1 MMAKSFRKLLSNFR
15 NRIKLRVMSD
25 LRGICIL
32 ALAGGLTACSNESP
46 SQQNVKVQRGEV
58 VQRQAALEK
67 PFIEE
72 LPKPKQVSEVPEP
85 PVVAKPQNGEVGSV
99 SVVSQVKELNSSNF
113 VSPAK
118 EEGIEPVQQPRAGK
132 PPAPPIELVPL
143 GKIGEYTV
151 VGFDRLASFAY
162 EVPDDPITEP
172 KAKAIIDKNVI
183 PKTVRVFDKQKVALK
198 GYMLPL
204 KVEDGKITELLI
216 LRDQSMCCYG
226 AVPKINE
233 WISVRMP
240 PGQGVKPVMDVKIKF
255 YGTLKVG
262 EVLENGYLVGIYE
275 MDGEP
280 RKGPLK

>member
-1 MMAKSFRKLLSNFR
+1 M
-15 NRIKLRVMSD
+15 RISQ
-25 LRGICIL
+25 GICIL
-32 ALAGGLTACSNESP
+32 VVGLLACSQEAP
-46 SQQNVKVQRGEV
+46 IHQNVKVQRGEI
-58 VQRQAALEK
+58 VQRQAAVEKK

-72 LPKPKQVSEVPEP
+72 LPAPKQVPEVPEP
-85 PVVAKPQNGEVGSV
+85 PVVAKPKTGEVGSV
-99 SVVSQVKELNSSNF
+99 LVGSHVGGESTN
-113 VSPAK
+113 
-118 EEGIEPVQQPRAGK
+118 PVQQPKAGK

-183 PKTVRVFDKQKVALK
+183 PKTVRVFDKKKVALK

-233 WISVRMP
+233 WVSVRMP
-240 PGQGVKPVMDVKIKF
+240 EGKGVKPVMDVPITIF
-255 YGTLKVG
+255 GTLKVG

-275 MDGEP
+275 MDGD
-280 RKGPLK
+280 RLGGPIDL

>member
-1 MMAKSFRKLLSNFR
+1 MK
-15 NRIKLRVMSD
+15 D
-25 LRGICIL
+25 LPGICIL
-32 ALAGGLTACSNESP
+32 ALAAGLVACSQEVSDH
-46 SQQNVKVQRGEV
+46 QNVKVQRGEV
-58 VQRQAALEK
+58 VQRQAAAK

-72 LPKPKQVSEVPEP
+72 LSKPKQVTEVLEP
-85 PVVAKPQNGEVGSV
+85 PAVSKPQNGKVGSV
-99 SVVSQVKELNSSNF
+99 LVVSQVKEL
-113 VSPAK
+113 SPAQK
-118 EEGIEPVQQPRAGK
+118 EGIKPVQQPKAGK

-143 GKIGEYTV
+143 GKIGEYTL

-183 PKTVRVFDKQKVALK
+183 PKTVRIFDKQKVALK

-233 WISVRMP
+233 WVSVRMP
-240 PGQGVKPVMDVKIKF
+240 KGKGVKPIMDVPVTIF
-255 YGTLKVG
+255 GILKVG

-275 MDGEP
+275 MDGD
-280 RKGPLK
+280 RLGGPIDL